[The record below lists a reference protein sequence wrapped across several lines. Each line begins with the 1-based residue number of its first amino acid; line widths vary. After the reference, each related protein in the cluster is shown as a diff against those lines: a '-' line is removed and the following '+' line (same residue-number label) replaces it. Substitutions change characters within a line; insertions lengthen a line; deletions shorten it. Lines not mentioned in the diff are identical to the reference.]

1 MFTLLTYLTLLASAL
16 VLAVVLFVGLSKIQ
30 LI

>member
-1 MFTLLTYLTLLASAL
+1 MFTILTYVVLLLSAL
-16 VLAVVLFVGLSKIQ
+16 TVAVVLFVGLSKIQ

>member
-1 MFTLLTYLTLLASAL
+1 MFTTISYFALLFSMLLLAI
-16 VLAVVLFVGLSKIQ
+16 VLFVGLSKIQ